1 MIFCD
6 PEIADKLHGL
16 AKRRPEERAHFS
28 GRTRGWEL
36 ICLRPAAIKDE
47 ETMRVQCGPDK
58 PTVNWQFIDRT
69 NIALPVINAMRA
81 DVVGLETVHL
91 LGSPHADGRTEVAET
106 RHGAGW
112 TPPPSGCQLPGG
124 IMLPKI
130 WLDRPMTRRAL
141 C

>member
-1 MIFCD
+1 
-6 PEIADKLHGL
+6 
-16 AKRRPEERAHFS
+16 
-28 GRTRGWEL
+28 
-36 ICLRPAAIKDE
+36 
-47 ETMRVQCGPDK
+47 MRVQCGPDK